1 MIIIFQIMN
10 LITNE
15 NIKILIE
22 ENYKHN
28 KNTNVTDLISNFN
41 LINQM
46 RRTRTS
52 SFDDE
57 ITNYYN
63 YSIKELILI
72 CDYYNLND
80 RKMKKQDIINNINY
94 FENKSENE
102 FFVKQRKRLWFYMET
117 LKNDKFM
124 KKYIIW

>member
-22 ENYKHN
+22 ENYKDN

>member
-1 MIIIFQIMN
+1 MN

-46 RRTRTS
+46 RRTRTL

-57 ITNYYN
+57 TTNYYN
-63 YSIKELILI
+63 YSIKELTLI
-72 CDYYNLND
+72 CDYYNLNE
-80 RKMKKQDIINNINY
+80 RKMKKQDLINNINY

>member
-1 MIIIFQIMN
+1 MN

-28 KNTNVTDLISNFN
+28 KNTNVTDLMSNFN

-46 RRTRTS
+46 RRTRTL
-52 SFDDE
+52 SFDDD

-63 YSIKELILI
+63 CSIKELILI

-80 RKMKKQDIINNINY
+80 RKMKKQDLINNINY
-94 FENKSENE
+94 FESKSENE
-102 FFVKQRKRLWFYMET
+102 FFVKQRKRLWFYIET

>member
-1 MIIIFQIMN
+1 MN

>member
-1 MIIIFQIMN
+1 MN

-22 ENYKHN
+22 ENYKDN